1 MSDIRLLKI
10 TEKRLDILKL
20 MNIESLEDLINHYP
34 YRYDVIEETYPTQED
49 DKIIIEGTL
58 ISPVK
63 IFFRGRMSRMS
74 FSVEDRYQNVYQV
87 TIFNRHFLRQYLKQM
102 TTVTIIG
109 KCQKDKITA
118 SDIKIKP
125 ISEIQG
131 VHPVYSIKEGL
142 TQKSFQQYIK
152 SFEFIKRKYRLFCS
166 RRIYH
171 KASIHT

>member
-1 MSDIRLLKI
+1 MSDIRLLKKK
-10 TEKRLDILKL
+10 EKRLDILKL

-102 TTVTIIG
+102 TICLNCAVQT
-109 KCQKDKITA
+109 
-118 SDIKIKP
+118 
-125 ISEIQG
+125 
-131 VHPVYSIKEGL
+131 
-142 TQKSFQQYIK
+142 
-152 SFEFIKRKYRLFCS
+152 
-166 RRIYH
+166 
-171 KASIHT
+171 